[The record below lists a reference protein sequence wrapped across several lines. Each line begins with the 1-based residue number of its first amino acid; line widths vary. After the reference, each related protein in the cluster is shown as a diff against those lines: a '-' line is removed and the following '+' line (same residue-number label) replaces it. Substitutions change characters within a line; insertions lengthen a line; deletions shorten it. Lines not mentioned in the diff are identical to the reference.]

1 MQPSITANDLLSI
14 ANKSIDP
21 HYDFSS
27 SLMKIEEEYFKW
39 AKLTIPVLYQS
50 SVLSNIRYT
59 FNEIESL
66 CKGIQLLSEFPEKTK
81 VSIAHYPSK
90 LSSYIQQEA
99 MNLKQDVKCIQ

>member
-1 MQPSITANDLLSI
+1 MQPSITANDLLFI

-21 HYDFSS
+21 HFDYSS
-27 SLMKIEEEYFKW
+27 SLTKIEEEYLKW
-39 AKLTIPVLYQS
+39 AKLTIPVIYQS

-66 CKGIQLLSEFPEKTK
+66 CKGIQLLSEFPERTK
-81 VSIAHYPSK
+81 ISIAHYPDK

-99 MNLKQDVKCIQ
+99 ANLKRVVQ